1 MIKLESDLNKYLKQI
16 YKSTNLKDKIYNSE
30 LPLKYDFNKYI
41 VGIYFELSTSEDAGY
56 KNVESL
62 DVHFYAKKKI
72 YLSEVFDIFDEALNK
87 KDIDR
92 YWFTHKSV
100 YLIKL
105 KEEDLHHWVL
115 SYNVN
120 RY

>member
-1 MIKLESDLNKYLKQI
+1 MIKLESDLYEYLKQT

-30 LPLKYDFNKYI
+30 LSLDYDFNKYT
-41 VGIYFELSTSEDAGY
+41 VGAYFELGTSEDFCY
-56 KNVESL
+56 KKVESL
-62 DVHFYAKKKI
+62 DVHFYATKKI
-72 YLSEVFDIFDEALNK
+72 DLFEIVDIFDKALNK

-92 YWFTHKSV
+92 YWFTHKSI

-105 KEEDLHHWVL
+105 KEDGLHHWIL

>member
-41 VGIYFELSTSEDAGY
+41 VGIYFELSTSEDARY

-62 DVHFYAKKKI
+62 DVHFYAEKKI
-72 YLSEVFDIFDEALNK
+72 SLFEIVEIFDKELNK

-92 YWFTHKSV
+92 YWFTHKPV

-105 KEEDLHHWVL
+105 KEDGLRHWIL